1 MRLPIPP
8 LEVDRARLLH
18 DLTSGVVDPM
28 ARKRA
33 GSDHFVL
40 RRAVRADRERERRP
54 GGRRADPEERPAS
67 HRPRSGEAGATANGL
82 DKADG
87 VRTYL
92 RFRLKHLEGDAG
104 NPDALRPSSEGRRT
118 DQPTTLVA
126 KARDAAVLH
135 LDPCR
140 QLVGLAKPILITEP
154 LEVARLEAIRRSL
167 VVMANPE
174 LERQLRKPL
183 DRIRRDPRDGGDGRL
198 NTHHDLLVVG
208 ATVNDLHTGRRS
220 RCPGRHYASHG
231 VAVGVLPTKASI
243 GSGIV
248 RETMPGALATK
259 RIIPSEVR
267 DTHAN
272 APPGSQ

>member
-8 LEVDRARLLH
+8 FEVDRAVLLH

-28 ARKRA
+28 TRKRA

-40 RRAVRADRERERRP
+40 RGAVRADRERERRP

-82 DKADG
+82 DKAD

-92 RFRLKHLEGDAG
+92 RFRLKHLERDAG
-104 NPDALRPSSEGRRT
+104 NPDALRTSWEGRRT

-135 LDPCR
+135 LDPCH
-140 QLVGLAKPILITEP
+140 QLVCLAKPILITEP

-167 VVMANPE
+167 VVMAYPE

-198 NTHHDLLVVG
+198 DTHHHLFVVG
-208 ATVNDLHTGRRS
+208 ATVNDLHTRR
-220 RCPGRHYASHG
+220 
-231 VAVGVLPTKASI
+231 
-243 GSGIV
+243 
-248 RETMPGALATK
+248 
-259 RIIPSEVR
+259 
-267 DTHAN
+267 
-272 APPGSQ
+272 